1 MSIIKLVEF
10 IGNQEARL
18 QAIGILENHPNVRR
32 IDTLESKMGIRL
44 ILNKTIKEEEL
55 VGMLADTG
63 LIGLRIETYK

>member
-32 IDTLESKMGIRL
+32 IDTLESKTGIRL
-44 ILNKTIKEEEL
+44 ILNKMIKEEEL